1 MASPGG
7 APAAVVP
14 ATAIFDDH
22 HHLHHLPSSAWQ
34 NFTSWTV
41 QHLKHS
47 VNVTR
52 YAPTLEDLILAGPR
66 MLTRLGSI
74 ISFPD
79 AVDGFGQRV
88 IPDATGGSDGSDSD
102 YFLAA
107 TTTTTMTTEIAADA
121 STVAAMAANLLD
133 DDQDPSAIVS
143 RFSME
148 GTKGLGSVFSY
159 ATSKWALC
167 CVAMVCAQSRRLL
180 A

>member
-7 APAAVVP
+7 ASVVP
-14 ATAIFDDH
+14 VPTLFDDH
-22 HHLHHLPSSAWQ
+22 HLSGSAWH
-34 NFTSWTV
+34 NFTHWTV
-41 QHLKHS
+41 QHFKHS

-52 YAPTLEDLILAGPR
+52 YAPSLEDLILAGPR
-66 MLTRLGSI
+66 MLTKLGSI

-88 IPDATGGSDGSDSD
+88 IPDATGSDSD
-102 YFLAA
+102 YFLT
-107 TTTTTMTTEIAADA
+107 TTTTTMTTE
-121 STVAAMAANLLD
+121 MAAANFLD

-143 RFSME
+143 KFSME

-167 CVAMVCAQSRRLL
+167 CVAMVRGTRRFSPRRLCPL
-180 A
+180 RL